1 MAYSP
6 ITDNDVKE
14 MLNKIKLNSLDE
26 LFNIVP
32 DKFKL
37 DFDKFDIPK
46 GLSEQEV
53 YAKLSEIG
61 EKNSASKNDTF
72 IGGGAYDHY
81 VPTVVDFLSSRSEF
95 YTAYTPYQPEVS
107 QGTLQYLYEFQS
119 MICELSGMDISNA
132 SLYDGASAVAEACSM
147 SIASNRKKKIVI
159 SSSVNPEYISV
170 VKSYFSYNGITV
182 DFSESE
188 NGVTNSKNLLKSI
201 DSETSCVVVQS
212 PNYYGLLEDLEAICE
227 LKSTYPDLLVI
238 CVSDP
243 MSLSL
248 IKSPGDCGC
257 DVYVGEGQSLGN
269 YLSFGG
275 PYIGLFAAKEKYVRK
290 MPGRIIGRTVDVD
303 GKEGFVMTL
312 QTREQHIRRERAT
325 SNICTNQGLIAL
337 RCTIYLSL
345 LGKHGLVNIA
355 KRCFENTQYAADQIS
370 TLDNFSLKY
379 ESKNFIKE
387 FLVSTSFSVKNL
399 IEDAGQNGF
408 NISALKND
416 DSDSLFLLAFTEKYP
431 KDKIDSFVKY
441 LKNYKES

>member
-37 DFDKFDIPK
+37 DFDKLDIPK
-46 GLSEQEV
+46 GLSEQDV
-53 YAKLSEIG
+53 YTKLSEIG
-61 EKNSASKNDTF
+61 QKNIASKNDTF
-72 IGGGAYDHY
+72 IGGGPYDHY

-188 NGVTNSKNLLKSI
+188 NGVTNSKTLLKSI

-227 LKSTYPDLLVI
+227 LKSTYPDLLVV

-303 GKEGFVMTL
+303 GK
-312 QTREQHIRRERAT
+312 
-325 SNICTNQGLIAL
+325 
-337 RCTIYLSL
+337 
-345 LGKHGLVNIA
+345 
-355 KRCFENTQYAADQIS
+355 
-370 TLDNFSLKY
+370 
-379 ESKNFIKE
+379 
-387 FLVSTSFSVKNL
+387 
-399 IEDAGQNGF
+399 
-408 NISALKND
+408 
-416 DSDSLFLLAFTEKYP
+416 
-431 KDKIDSFVKY
+431 
-441 LKNYKES
+441 